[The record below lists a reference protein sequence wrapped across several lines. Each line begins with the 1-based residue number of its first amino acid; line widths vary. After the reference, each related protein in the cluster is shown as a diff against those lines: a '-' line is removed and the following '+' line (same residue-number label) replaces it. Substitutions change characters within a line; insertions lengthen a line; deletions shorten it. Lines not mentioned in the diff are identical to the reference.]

1 MLDLILAPLLEY
13 TNLGKYTQNVE
24 KDGKSKEEL
33 WYNSA
38 TNITFGDS
46 NTWLI
51 GLGRT
56 TNICGPDIK
65 VVADWTFIEELLSE
79 PFNHKFSGAVGQTIG
94 ALLFGVGGASD
105 VLFGVKNLINY
116 GDTQDTTVIRKHTAP
131 LEIKIFK
138 DKLKAGESLF
148 PTDLVLLIVLP
159 YLLLLTM
166 VVTIRFANMQVG
178 VFAEESTREK
188 VAKALS
194 VLAPLVESRWIA
206 LLLVYEKLTYTADQ
220 LEKSKAKLDKDV
232 AEFKDT
238 FIDNL
243 NKLTAQAKNV
253 LITGQLKI
261 DIDAQFNIIKEYLN
275 DSASHSEKEVRDAM
289 DALKESAP
297 FLGNPHEE
305 HTVSNFPLDSSYRKL
320 TYNAIEAIQLNA
332 TEVEYSPVTGRSKVK
347 SKSSFNLT
355 PTALDFKAPGTLFQ
369 FGKIGSQEGSINIS
383 FTGSEKN
390 AFMKLGADG
399 SSLSNITIQKEA
411 LLIQSGSSNNEN
423 PTIDM
428 SEGSLKIRCGPAL
441 MGPQIL
447 FDNGKVTI
455 TAGEQMLGAGP
466 KFVMTND
473 SIELTVGNGPAQS
486 ALKISSTGVEIKS
499 GEAAS
504 TKWSV
509 AGVKMKAAESEI
521 NALLAA
527 FDSKAAMIKLESEAI
542 GDIKALALQL
552 NANTMLALKAAL
564 KMY

>member
-13 TNLGKYTQNVE
+13 TNLGKYTHEVE
-24 KDGKSKEEL
+24 KDGKSKEEF
-33 WYNSA
+33 WYSSA

-79 PFNHKFSGAVGQTIG
+79 KFNHKFSGAVGQTIG

-116 GDTQDTTVIRKHTAP
+116 GNTQDTTVIRKHTTP

-138 DKLKAGESLF
+138 DQSADHTLYPPSLGA
-148 PTDLVLLIVLP
+148 LILLP
-159 YLLLLTM
+159 YLILLTM

-206 LLLVYEKLTYTADQ
+206 LLLVYEKLTYTAKQ
-220 LEKSKAKLDKDV
+220 LKESTIEIQKKIVDLQAFVTDTTAKLNAQATNILITDEVKKEIKDQTKIIN
-232 AEFKDT
+232 EYLKDNT
-238 FIDNL
+238 RH
-243 NKLTAQAKNV
+243 AKNV
-253 LITGQLKI
+253 FEKAIDSLKI
-261 DIDAQFNIIKEYLN
+261 
-275 DSASHSEKEVRDAM
+275 
-289 DALKESAP
+289 SAP
-297 FLGNPHEE
+297 LLGSLSQEYKR
-305 HTVSNFPLDSSYRKL
+305 SNSRLDSSYHKL

-332 TEVEYSPVTGRSKVK
+332 TEVESDPKTGNLIKVK

-355 PTALDFKAPGTLFQ
+355 PTLIDFDSAGTKFQ
-369 FGKIGSQEGSINIS
+369 FGEVDSRKGSINIT
-383 FTGSEKN
+383 FSEN
-390 AFMKLGADG
+390 DGFMRLGADG
-399 SSLSNITIQKEA
+399 KSLSNMTIRNDT
-411 LLIQSGSSNNEN
+411 LLIQSGKTNNKN
-423 PTIDM
+423 PTIELK
-428 SEGSLKIRCGPAL
+428 EGSLMLRCGPAFI
-441 MGPQIL
+441 GPEIL
-447 FDNGKVTI
+447 ITDTEVKIKV
-455 TAGEQMLGAGP
+455 GADATGSS
-466 KFVMTND
+466 FVMTND
-473 SIELTVGNGPAQS
+473 SIELKVGELS
-486 ALKISSTGVEIKS
+486 ALKITSAGVEIKC
-499 GEAAS
+499 GEAVS

-521 NALLAA
+521 NALLAE
-527 FDSKAAMIKLESEAI
+527 FDSKAAIIKSQSEAI